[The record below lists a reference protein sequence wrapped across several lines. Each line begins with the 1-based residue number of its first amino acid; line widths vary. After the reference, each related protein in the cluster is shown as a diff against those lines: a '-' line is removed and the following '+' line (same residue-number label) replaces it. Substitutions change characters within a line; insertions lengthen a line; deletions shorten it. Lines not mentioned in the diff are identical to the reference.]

1 MIWVD
6 DSITVTDIRPGQWHG
21 ILSLLRDT
29 DLVIRRLADEGKIVS
44 EVGDRLC
51 SWEYALASE
60 AAAKKRVC
68 PCCRGNSFMPVSRE
82 DAGVRSVYTY
92 CLVCK
97 LAVAPIVDRDRYY
110 RLEFL
115 PTTVQIP
122 CVPPGPQI
130 AEKLCEARSRGRT
143 GLNYARGGSLP
154 LPLLCP
160 AGPFDRR

>member
-1 MIWVD
+1 MPRLHSPVIRTEVASTLVAEGPSASLEQFRDRLRDLGRCEGVIWVD

-97 LAVAPIVDRDRYY
+97 RAVAPIVDRARY
-110 RLEFL
+110 
-115 PTTVQIP
+115 
-122 CVPPGPQI
+122 
-130 AEKLCEARSRGRT
+130 
-143 GLNYARGGSLP
+143 
-154 LPLLCP
+154 
-160 AGPFDRR
+160 D

>member
-1 MIWVD
+1 MASILVAEGPSASLEQFRDRLRDLGRCEGVIWVD

-60 AAAKKRVC
+60 AAAKKLAC
-68 PCCRGNSFMPVSRE
+68 PCCRGDLLMPVSRE
-82 DAGVRSVYTY
+82 DAGVGSVYTF

-97 LAVAPIVDRDRYY
+97 RAVAPIVKR
-110 RLEFL
+110 
-115 PTTVQIP
+115 
-122 CVPPGPQI
+122 
-130 AEKLCEARSRGRT
+130 
-143 GLNYARGGSLP
+143 
-154 LPLLCP
+154 
-160 AGPFDRR
+160 